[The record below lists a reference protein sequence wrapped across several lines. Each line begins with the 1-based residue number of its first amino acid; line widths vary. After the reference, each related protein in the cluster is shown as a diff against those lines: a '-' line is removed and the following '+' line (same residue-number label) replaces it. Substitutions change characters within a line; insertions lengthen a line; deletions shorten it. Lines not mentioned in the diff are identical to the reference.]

1 MRTDLK
7 LGEFVSL
14 DPAIRSAG
22 VALWRGGR
30 LVNACAVKLTSPKGA
45 DMGAR
50 CLAMAE
56 SCARWIVRNDAAP
69 RALVFE
75 WPQPYTVGKADG
87 VPPGDLI
94 PLAGVAMALAGILGM
109 GAASRDLTL
118 EVITYLPAEWT
129 RAAGKKSTLVRDFET
144 SMRTNRL
151 RKRLSADELEAVKG
165 VASHDAYDAIGIGL
179 HALGRLE
186 PIRVFAGAE
195 D

>member
-1 MRTDLK
+1 MRTDLTI
-7 LGEFVSL
+7 GEFVSL

-22 VALWRGGR
+22 VALWRGGQ

-56 SCARWIVRNDAAP
+56 SCARWVVRNDAAP

-75 WPQPYTVGKADG
+75 WPQIYSVSKSE
-87 VPPGDLI
+87 GDPNNLV

-109 GAASRDLTL
+109 GAASRNLTL
-118 EVITYLPAEWT
+118 EVITYLPREWT
-129 RAAGKKSTLVRDFET
+129 RAAGTKSTKAKEFET
-144 SMRTNRL
+144 SMRTGRI
-151 RKRLSADELEAVKG
+151 RRRLSAEELAALAG
-165 VASHDAYDAIGIGL
+165 VASHDAYDAVGLGL
-179 HALGRLE
+179 HSLGRLE